1 MRITPIPNTDLA
13 PSALCLGTGDFGGSI
28 DRPSAYRM
36 LDVFSERGGTFVDTA
51 KVYNDWIPGEASR
64 SEKVIGEWLR
74 QRGNREQMVIA
85 TKGAHPNLESMHIS
99 RMSPAEIVSDLE
111 ASLRHF
117 QVETIDLYYLHRD
130 CAAGSCEP
138 PRPVEEIVDTLA
150 AQVQAG
156 KIRYFA
162 CSNWRVERIRAA
174 QEYAARKGIPGFSAV
189 QNFWNLAK
197 INSESIGDPT
207 LVVMDEALWEY
218 QHQTNLAAV
227 PFSSQANGL
236 FQKLDAGGPDAL
248 SAHLKAVYL
257 NPATERRYANVQH
270 LRSQTGLTTTQI
282 VLGYLMFQPFPTIPV
297 IGPHSLAQLEDC
309 LTAADVKLTDEQV
322 NALAAKSNE

>member
-1 MRITPIPNTDLA
+1 MRITPIPNTGLA
-13 PSALCLGTGDFGGSI
+13 PSALCLGAGGFGGSI
-28 DRPSAYRM
+28 DRAAAYRM
-36 LDVFSERGGTFVDTA
+36 LDVFFEHGGNFVDTA

-64 SEKVIGEWLR
+64 SEKVIGEWLK
-74 QRGNREQMVIA
+74 QRGNRERVIIA
-85 TKGAHPNLESMHIS
+85 TKGAHPDLATMHIS

-130 CAAGSCEP
+130 QPS
-138 PRPVEEIVDTLA
+138 RPVEEIVETLA

-162 CSNWRVERIRAA
+162 CSNWKVERIKAA
-174 QEYAARKGIPGFSAV
+174 QEYAARKGIPGFSVV

-197 INSESIGDPT
+197 INPEGIGDPT

-218 QHQTNLAAV
+218 QLQANLAAV
-227 PFSSQANGL
+227 PFTGQANGL
-236 FQKLDAGGPDAL
+236 FQKLETGGPDAL
-248 SAHLKAVYL
+248 SAHLKAMYL
-257 NPATERRYANVQH
+257 NPVTERRYANLQR

-282 VLGYLMFQPFPTIPV
+282 VLGYLMSQPFPTIPV
-297 IGPHSLAQLEDC
+297 MGPHNLAQLEDC
-309 LTAADVKLTDEQV
+309 LTAADVKLTEEQV
-322 NALAAKSNE
+322 NALIS